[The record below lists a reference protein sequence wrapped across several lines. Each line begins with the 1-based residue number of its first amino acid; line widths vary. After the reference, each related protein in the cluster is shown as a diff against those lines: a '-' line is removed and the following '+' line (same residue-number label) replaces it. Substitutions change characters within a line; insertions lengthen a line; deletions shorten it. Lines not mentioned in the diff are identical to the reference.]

1 MQASKQASK
10 QPTFYQ
16 LCSIPSPFLFSWE
29 VVSLR
34 HPTVLSL
41 SFAELQFNTLVPT
54 VSENKI
60 SPPKIMLISSSLHK
74 NQCL

>member
-1 MQASKQASK
+1 M
-10 QPTFYQ
+10 
-16 LCSIPSPFLFSWE
+16 LCPFLFSWE

-60 SPPKIMLISSSLHK
+60 SPPKIMLISKQKESTREK
-74 NQCL
+74 GI